1 MARLGFTLGGN
12 FWRMSHNPY
21 DDVIYSIL
29 DALGVLVWD
38 EARDFYISHVAEWRE
53 IVKHHR
59 SHPSIVVWGLCN

>member
-1 MARLGFTLGGN
+1 
-12 FWRMSHNPY
+12 MSHNPY